1 MAGTRWAA
9 VLVSAGALAAG
20 GVTAAGQA
28 PVAAA
33 VRPDAG
39 GWRIALRVSGPN
51 APYFSAVTATGPASG
66 WAFEGFQFGGTDR
79 AAAWQLTGR
88 GWHRAAFPGR
98 PGELVTRAAAASPGN
113 VWAIAQDFP
122 GPTTRVLHWDGTR
135 WSVARQF
142 RRAAGGVAVLG
153 PRNVWVFGFGFGARS
168 LGAWHWNGHRWT
180 APPSGHGLTAG
191 RGLAADDVWAVG
203 GRLVAHWNGHRW
215 ERTSVAALLPRK
227 AVTVH
232 PRLVDIYEQSPS
244 SVWAVGSGYREQGG
258 GPVVVLHFDGHA
270 WSRTA
275 QGSAGNPA
283 QIVPDGSGGLWIPV
297 PAIDGIDGA
306 DGQIMHLTGGHLTPA
321 PLPVSPEEAS
331 VQSIANVP
339 GTTRS
344 FAAGFTHARF
354 DPTFNVRAV
363 LLQVN

>member
-88 GWHRAAFPGR
+88 GWHRAAFPGL

-122 GPTTRVLHWDGTR
+122 GAHHTGAALGRHPLVGGPPVPPRGR
-135 WSVARQF
+135 RGGGARPPQRLGVRIRLRRPF
-142 RRAAGGVAVLG
+142 AGCLALERAPLDRAA
-153 PRNVWVFGFGFGARS
+153 
-168 LGAWHWNGHRWT
+168 
-180 APPSGHGLTAG
+180 
-191 RGLAADDVWAVG
+191 
-203 GRLVAHWNGHRW
+203 
-215 ERTSVAALLPRK
+215 
-227 AVTVH
+227 
-232 PRLVDIYEQSPS
+232 
-244 SVWAVGSGYREQGG
+244 
-258 GPVVVLHFDGHA
+258 
-270 WSRTA
+270 
-275 QGSAGNPA
+275 
-283 QIVPDGSGGLWIPV
+283 
-297 PAIDGIDGA
+297 
-306 DGQIMHLTGGHLTPA
+306 
-321 PLPVSPEEAS
+321 
-331 VQSIANVP
+331 
-339 GTTRS
+339 
-344 FAAGFTHARF
+344 
-354 DPTFNVRAV
+354 VRARPDRRPRPRRG
-363 LLQVN
+363 

>member
-51 APYFSAVTATGPASG
+51 APSFSAVTATGPASG

-142 RRAAGGVAVLG
+142 RRAAVGVAVLG

-168 LGAWHWNGHRWT
+168 LGAWHWNGHR
-180 APPSGHGLTAG
+180 
-191 RGLAADDVWAVG
+191 G
-203 GRLVAHWNGHRW
+203 GREISG
-215 ERTSVAALLPRK
+215 SV
-227 AVTVH
+227 
-232 PRLVDIYEQSPS
+232 
-244 SVWAVGSGYREQGG
+244 
-258 GPVVVLHFDGHA
+258 
-270 WSRTA
+270 
-275 QGSAGNPA
+275 
-283 QIVPDGSGGLWIPV
+283 
-297 PAIDGIDGA
+297 
-306 DGQIMHLTGGHLTPA
+306 
-321 PLPVSPEEAS
+321 
-331 VQSIANVP
+331 
-339 GTTRS
+339 
-344 FAAGFTHARF
+344 
-354 DPTFNVRAV
+354 
-363 LLQVN
+363 